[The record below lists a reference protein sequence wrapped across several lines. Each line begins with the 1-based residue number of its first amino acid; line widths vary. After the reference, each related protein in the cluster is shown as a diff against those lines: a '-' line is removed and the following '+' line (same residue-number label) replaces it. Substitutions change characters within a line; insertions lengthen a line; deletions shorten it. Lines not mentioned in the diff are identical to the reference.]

1 MKDPVSDLLTQI
13 KNALQRKK
21 DTVDLV
27 SSYFKEEIVRVLFEE
42 GFISKYEVLSR
53 GGKKILRLALKYGSD
68 KYGKPNKAVINEIK
82 QVSKPGKRV
91 YSQVTKIPR
100 VQSGFGISIVST
112 PSGIMSGDDAKKKK
126 VGGEI
131 IAYVY

>member
-21 DTVDLV
+21 DLVDLT

-42 GFISKYEVLSR
+42 GFVSRYEVLSR
-53 GGKKILRLALKYGSD
+53 GGKKILRIALKYGFD
-68 KYGKPNKAVINEIK
+68 KYGKPSKAVINEIK
-82 QVSKPGKRV
+82 QVSKPGKRI
-91 YSQVTKIPR
+91 YSQVAKIPR

-112 PSGIMSGDDAKKKK
+112 PSGIMTGDAAKKKK